1 MAEYKNVWAFVN
13 SRGVIENPRLP
24 DGLYALPTR
33 IHAPLFGYYS
43 VKQTPN
49 HYIFTLMEASNP
61 LQKGMIGYM
70 VDVPLSCIMGE
81 GDYINVTPEKIIK
94 E

>member
-1 MAEYKNVWAFVN
+1 MTESKNGWAFVN
-13 SRGVIENPRLP
+13 SRGVIENPRFP

-43 VKQTPN
+43 VKQTSN
-49 HYIFTLMEASNP
+49 NYVFTLMQTSNP
-61 LQKGMIGYM
+61 AQMGIIGYM
-70 VDVPLSCIMGE
+70 VDVPLSCKMGE
-81 GDYINVTPEKIIK
+81 GDYQDVTPEKIIK